1 MHGFQPEIT
10 WLRLHLAAEGKAAKT
25 VRTYIENDYV
35 HVGAVCGY
43 R

>member
-1 MHGFQPEIT
+1 MGFQPDQ
-10 WLRLHLAAEGKAAKT
+10 LAAAAPAEGKAAKT
-25 VRTYIENDYV
+25 VQAYIENDYV